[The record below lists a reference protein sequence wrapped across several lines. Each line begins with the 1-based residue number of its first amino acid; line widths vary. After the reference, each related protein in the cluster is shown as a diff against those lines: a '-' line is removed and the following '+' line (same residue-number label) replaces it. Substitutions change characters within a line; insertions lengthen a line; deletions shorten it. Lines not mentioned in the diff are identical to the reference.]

1 MRRKIIQIL
10 IIFFIICIF
19 FLFSWSASRERK
31 TVKIGIIDSYIQTQT
46 LESMNITHV
55 NYTNINKQTSN
66 IHEKVTLKIIQS
78 KCKNSEIYYA
88 SVLDENNTSSIEN
101 IVSALNWCI
110 ENKVD
115 VICMSFATLTDDS
128 LLKDAINKALS
139 KNIIITASCIN
150 LSDKKY
156 YPAMYD
162 GVISVS
168 EGLNKNATIIMKNK
182 KISVMID
189 GKKLQ
194 KTGTSVSNAYVCG
207 YISDEISKG
216 NEDIKGII
224 KNISKDVNKS

>member
-66 IHEKVTLKIIQS
+66 IHGKVTLKIIQS

-101 IVSALNWCI
+101 AFSSLKSLTAII
-110 ENKVD
+110 E
-115 VICMSFATLTDDS
+115 FT
-128 LLKDAINKALS
+128 
-139 KNIIITASCIN
+139 
-150 LSDKKY
+150 
-156 YPAMYD
+156 
-162 GVISVS
+162 
-168 EGLNKNATIIMKNK
+168 
-182 KISVMID
+182 KI
-189 GKKLQ
+189 L
-194 KTGTSVSNAYVCG
+194 
-207 YISDEISKG
+207 
-216 NEDIKGII
+216 
-224 KNISKDVNKS
+224 